1 MAYSH
6 LSLYEDFKNTVCGQ
20 IESTDW
26 YKSMTTNQDRYDAY
40 EACGISILDA
50 AKDENVNDVLEP
62 IVKCPVDEE
71 TLSLHGLVGSQHL
84 SR

>member
-26 YKSMTTNQDRYDAY
+26 YKSMVTNQDKFNAY
-40 EACGISILDA
+40 EACSISILDA
-50 AKDENVNDVLEP
+50 AENENEEAFLYESLNILLDEKAIEFNVERQP
-62 IVKCPVDEE
+62 EM
-71 TLSLHGLVGSQHL
+71 
-84 SR
+84 

>member
-26 YKSMTTNQDRYDAY
+26 YKSMTTNLGRFRVY

-50 AKDENVNDVLEP
+50 AEDENEEAFLYESLDTLLNEKALEFG
-62 IVKCPVDEE
+62 VE
-71 TLSLHGLVGSQHL
+71 
-84 SR
+84 R

>member
-50 AKDENVNDVLEP
+50 AKDENEEAFLYESLNALL
-62 IVKCPVDEE
+62 DEKAKE
-71 TLSLHGLVGSQHL
+71 FGVERQPEM
-84 SR
+84 

>member
-26 YKSMTTNQDRYDAY
+26 YKSMTTSLGRFRVY
-40 EACGISILDA
+40 EACSFSILDA
-50 AKDENVNDVLEP
+50 AENENEEAFLYESLDTLLNEKALEFG
-62 IVKCPVDEE
+62 VE
-71 TLSLHGLVGSQHL
+71 
-84 SR
+84 R